1 MSTYSVAQVQT
12 LTGINAHTL
21 RVWERRYSFLKPE
34 RTSTNI
40 RYYNDKQLR
49 KLLNISLLT
58 RNGYRISRIDK
69 MTEEEIGAAVTAIV
83 KNDSS
88 GSETIVNR
96 LTLTMLD
103 LDESAFESVFDSAV
117 SRWGI
122 VRTIKNVIY
131 PFLHHVGLLWGTNR
145 LIPAQEH
152 FASNLIRQKLIAAI
166 DALPCTHHPTAR
178 IILFLPEG
186 ESHEIGLL
194 LAYYLAKKSNWKVYY
209 LGQNVPTENL
219 IATQKLTDSS
229 YFMTML
235 TTPRSDDILDTL
247 KSVAEKTGTKLL
259 ISGGISPDDIPDH
272 EHVVYLSTPDDF
284 IDILTAKDLK

>member
-40 RYYNDKQLR
+40 RYYSDKQLR
-49 KLLNISLLT
+49 NLLNISLLT

-83 KNDSS
+83 KNESN
-88 GSETIVNR
+88 GSENLINR

-103 LDESAFESVFDSAV
+103 MDESAFKSVFDSAV
-117 SRWGI
+117 ARWGI

-131 PFLHHVGLLWGTNR
+131 PFLHHVGLLWGTDR

-166 DALPCTHHPTAR
+166 DELPCTSHPNAK

-186 ESHEIGLL
+186 ESHEISLL
-194 LAYYLAKKSNWKVYY
+194 LAYYLAKKSNWRVFY

-219 IATQKLTDSS
+219 IATQQLTGSA

-235 TTPRSDDILDTL
+235 TTPRSDDMLSSLI
-247 KSVAEKTGTKLL
+247 SVVNKTGTKLL
-259 ISGGISPDDIPDH
+259 ISGGISADDVPNQPN
-272 EHVVYLSTPDDF
+272 VVFLSGPDDF
-284 IDILTAKDLK
+284 LEILTAKNLK